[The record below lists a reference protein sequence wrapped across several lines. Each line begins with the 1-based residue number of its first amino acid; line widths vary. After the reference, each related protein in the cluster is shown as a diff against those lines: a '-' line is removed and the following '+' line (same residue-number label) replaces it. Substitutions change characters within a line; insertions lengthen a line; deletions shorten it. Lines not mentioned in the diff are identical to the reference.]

1 MARYGRRSNHWI
13 WQPRD
18 SRGRFSYD
26 FGSGGSSGGDPEWF
40 QRMPW
45 WKKLLVVFATAA
57 ISLALFYW
65 CPGLFM
71 LLAIFGWIGILA
83 GK

>member
-1 MARYGRRSNHWI
+1 MARYGLRSNHWM

-18 SRGRFSYD
+18 SRGRFSS
-26 FGSGGSSGGDPEWF
+26 SGGSSGGDPEWF

-45 WKKLLVVFATAA
+45 WKKLLVVFATMA
-57 ISLALFYW
+57 IILAIFYW
-65 CPGLFM
+65 MPGLIIP
-71 LLAIFGWIGILA
+71 LAIFGWIGILA

>member
-1 MARYGRRSNHWI
+1 M

-18 SRGRFSYD
+18 SRGRFSYG

-45 WKKLLVVFATAA
+45 WKKLLVIFATMA
-57 ISLALFYW
+57 IILAIFYW
-65 CPGLFM
+65 MPILII
-71 LLAIFGWIGILA
+71 LLSIFGWICILA

>member
-1 MARYGRRSNHWI
+1 M

-45 WKKLLVVFATAA
+45 WKKLLVVFATMA
-57 ISLALFYW
+57 IVLAIFYW
-65 CPGLFM
+65 MPILII
-71 LLAIFGWIGILA
+71 LLSIFGWISILA

>member
-1 MARYGRRSNHWI
+1 MARYGRSNHWM

-18 SRGRFSYD
+18 SRGRFSYG

-45 WKKLLVVFATAA
+45 CKKLLVVFATMA
-57 ISLALFYW
+57 IVLAIFYW
-65 CPGLFM
+65 MPILII
-71 LLAIFGWIGILA
+71 LLSIFGWICILA